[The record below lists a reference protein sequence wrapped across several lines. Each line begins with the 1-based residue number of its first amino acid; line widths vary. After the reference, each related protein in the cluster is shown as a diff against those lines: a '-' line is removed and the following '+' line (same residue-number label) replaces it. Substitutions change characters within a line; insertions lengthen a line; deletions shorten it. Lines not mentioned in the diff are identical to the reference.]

1 MMRNVD
7 PVNDVGAVHTNRL
20 YQIIPLFTRWL
31 SAQGEAAYRIC
42 IRET

>member
-20 YQIIPLFTRWL
+20 YQIIPLFTRW
-31 SAQGEAAYRIC
+31 SSGETAFDLHPRDMI
-42 IRET
+42 